1 MDFHKEIVKLNNIER
16 TGWKDMHIDG
26 RLESD
31 GEHTFFC
38 TTLAL
43 DIINKQKLK
52 LDTEKVLKMLIYHE
66 IGEIDF
72 GDHTPREYLTKEFK
86 HNEEMKGV
94 KRISKL
100 AKNKE
105 ILKIW
110 SEFEELKSEEAIFC
124 KKIDKLAT
132 IIQSK
137 IYAEKYNRLD
147 IYEEFKNTSI
157 DIYNE
162 FKKFID

>member
-1 MDFHKEIVKLNNIER
+1 MNYYKEIVKLNNLER

-26 RLESD
+26 RIESD
-31 GEHTFFC
+31 GEHIFFC

-43 DIINKQKLK
+43 DIINKKNLK
-52 LDTEKVLKMLIYHE
+52 LNTEKVLKMLIYHE

-72 GDHTPREYLTKEFK
+72 GDHTPREHLTKDFK
-86 HNEEMKGV
+86 HKQELKGV
-94 KRISKL
+94 KRIAKL

-105 ILKIW
+105 ILDVW
-110 SEFEELKSEEAIFC
+110 LEFEEMKSEEAIFC
-124 KKIDKLAT
+124 KKMDKLVT

-137 IYAEKYNRLD
+137 FYADKYNKPE
-147 IYEEFKNTSI
+147 IFEEFKNTSI

-162 FKKFID
+162 FKEYIE